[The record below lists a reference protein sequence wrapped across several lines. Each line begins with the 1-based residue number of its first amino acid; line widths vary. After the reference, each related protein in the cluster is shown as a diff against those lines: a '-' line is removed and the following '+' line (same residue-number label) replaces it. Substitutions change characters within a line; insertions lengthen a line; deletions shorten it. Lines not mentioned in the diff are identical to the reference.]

1 MVHHGEY
8 LRAITRDD
16 LLIWHLEHDDSQAG
30 LDPQERAML
39 DFARKLND
47 EPSKMD
53 AEDIQQLR
61 SVGFDDRGA
70 LDIVMVISVF
80 SLLNRWADAVGVAPL
95 EHLLRAKERGD
106 RRAQEQLQ
114 GSLAAAGK

>member
-47 EPSKMD
+47 VDPIPRRRFAL
-53 AEDIQQLR
+53 AER
-61 SVGFDDRGA
+61 RP
-70 LDIVMVISVF
+70 
-80 SLLNRWADAVGVAPL
+80 VAAM
-95 EHLLRAKERGD
+95 R
-106 RRAQEQLQ
+106 QM
-114 GSLAAAGK
+114 